1 MDNEISENEAREEAR
16 AQMFL
21 KDKALF
27 LRLYKDFLKTELD
40 LKHSHLLQEILD
52 EIKGLLEHESLS
64 LEKTISYV
72 LNGKKKKKFDELL
85 QSVER
90 LTVIKAT

>member
-16 AQMFL
+16 VQMFL

-40 LKHSHLLQEILD
+40 LKHSHLLEEILD
-52 EIKGLLEHESLS
+52 EIKDLLEHESVS

-72 LNGKKKKKFDELL
+72 LNGKKKKSLMSYYNQWKD
-85 QSVER
+85 
-90 LTVIKAT
+90 